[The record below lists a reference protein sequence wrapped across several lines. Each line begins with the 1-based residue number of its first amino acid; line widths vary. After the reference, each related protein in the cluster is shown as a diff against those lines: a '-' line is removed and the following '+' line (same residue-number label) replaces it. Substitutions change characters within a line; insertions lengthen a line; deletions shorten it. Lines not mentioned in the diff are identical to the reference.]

1 MLEIKNLDY
10 RVEARPLFDAAS
22 ARVAAG
28 WKVGLIGRNGTGKS
42 TLLRLIREE
51 IASPGKDS
59 PIRLQNGARL
69 GWVAQEVAPTDQ
81 TILDVVLEADAER
94 HALMQESETA
104 TDPDRIGD
112 IHARLLDID
121 AWTAEPRAAEIL
133 MGLGFQTA
141 DLARA
146 TREFSGGWR
155 MRAAIAGALFAQPDL
170 LLLDEP
176 TNYLD
181 LEGAAWLEGYL
192 RRYPNTVLIVSHDRE
207 MLNRS
212 VTHTMALEHR
222 KLMITPGGY
231 DDWLKLR
238 AAKLA
243 QLESQKTKQDK
254 DRAHLQSF
262 VDRFRAKASKAR
274 QAQSRIKMLEKM
286 QEISIPLEERAAP
299 FNFPAPETMLAPPL
313 LEIED
318 ASMGY
323 GPQAVILKG
332 VKLRIDPDDRIAII
346 GTNGQGKTTLVKSIA
361 ERLPLLAGKRRMPK
375 KVEIGYFSQDQLDEL
390 SIGDTVLEHVMRA
403 LPKDTPVAKQRSV
416 AAQLGFSHEKVETK
430 VEKLSGGE
438 KVRLILGL
446 IGLARPQVLILD
458 EPTSHLDIDS
468 REALIYALN
477 DFAGAVLLITHDVY
491 LAEAT
496 ADQLWLVKDG
506 KVAPYVGDL
515 SDYRALVMSSDRDKG
530 NASKPAAPAPAAVAE
545 DPVDKAEQ
553 RRRASQARESAA
565 PLKKKADAAEKAFE
579 KANGR
584 IRTIDAE
591 LSKSG
596 LSPQKITELSVER
609 GKLEAEAAKA
619 ETEWLSALDAYESAV
634 KEAVN

>member
-1 MLEIKNLDY
+1 MLEIRNLDY
-10 RVEARPLFDAAS
+10 RVEARPLFEAAS
-22 ARVAAG
+22 ARIAAG

-51 IASPGKDS
+51 IAAPGKDS
-59 PIRLQNGARL
+59 PIRLQAGARL

-81 TILDVVLEADAER
+81 TILEVVLEADTER
-94 HALMQESETA
+94 HALMQEAETA
-104 TDPDRIGD
+104 TDPDRIGE

-121 AWTAEPRAAEIL
+121 AWSAEARAAEIL
-133 MGLGFQTA
+133 MGLGFTHG
-141 DLARA
+141 DLSRA

-222 KLMITPGGY
+222 KLTITPGGY

-243 QLESQKTKQDK
+243 QLESQKAKQDK

-286 QEISIPLEERAAP
+286 QEITIPLEERTMP
-299 FNFPAPETMLAPPL
+299 FRFSEPETNLAPPL

-318 ASMGY
+318 AAMGY

-332 VKLRIDPDDRIAII
+332 VKLRIDPDDRVAII

-390 SIGDTVLEHVMRA
+390 TLGDTVLEHVMRA
-403 LPKDTPVAKQRSV
+403 LPKDTPVAKQRAV
-416 AAQLGFSHEKVETK
+416 AAQIGFSHEKVETK

-446 IGLARPQVLILD
+446 IALARPHVLILD

-506 KVAPYVGDL
+506 KVAPYAGDL
-515 SDYRALVMSSDRDKG
+515 ADYRALVMSSDREK
-530 NASKPAAPAPAAVAE
+530 AAPVKAAADPAE
-545 DPVDKAEQ
+545 T

-579 KANGR
+579 TANAR

-596 LSPQKITELSVER
+596 VSPQRITELSVER
-609 GKLEAEAAKA
+609 GKLEAEAAKSEEA
-619 ETEWLSALDAYESAV
+619 WLAALEEYEAALSEAASA
-634 KEAVN
+634 